1 MTADDPQRSF
11 AAALGRVPSGLF
23 ILTVAARNGASP
35 GDEMGFLA
43 SWVQQ
48 CSFKPPRVSF
58 AVQPG
63 RPIAQ
68 LLTDDAVLAVNILEA
83 SQTDMIAHF
92 GKGFA
97 PGDDAFKG
105 LDVLREAGKAP
116 VLAEALAVLEGRVA
130 ARFPAGDHDIFIA
143 DLTGGRVL
151 CEGQPM
157 VHIRKNGTHY

>member
-11 AAALGRVPSGLF
+11 AAALGRIPSGLF
-23 ILTVAARNGASP
+23 ILTVSRG
-35 GDEMGFLA
+35 EQETGFLA

-48 CSFKPPRVSF
+48 CSFKPPRLSF
-58 AVQPG
+58 AVQPD
-63 RPIAQ
+63 RPINK
-68 LLTDDAVLAVNILEA
+68 LLTAEAALAFNILEA

-97 PGDDAFKG
+97 PGVDAFAG
-105 LDVLREAGKAP
+105 LDIVREIGKAP

-130 ARFPAGDHDIFIA
+130 ARHSVGDHVLIVV
-143 DLTGGRVL
+143 DLSGGRL
-151 CEGQPM
+151 LEEGQPM